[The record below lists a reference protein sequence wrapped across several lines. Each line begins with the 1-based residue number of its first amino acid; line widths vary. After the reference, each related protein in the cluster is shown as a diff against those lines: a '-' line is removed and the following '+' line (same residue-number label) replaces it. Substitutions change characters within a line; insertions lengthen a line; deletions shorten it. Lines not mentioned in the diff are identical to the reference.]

1 MPQRPLL
8 SLFLIAAVLLSS
20 APTRVAA
27 QPPAGVQATGSPTT
41 ASIAPGGGQLA
52 LDTGALTVYA
62 VQDVSR
68 PPLSLNLQTVDAR
81 TVPAAQDGLSLGFAA
96 FQLSA
101 VNDDTQQVISS
112 FNVPLTFVVKPGAS
126 DLSLALGQLGRLYMG
141 IWNGSSWVALPCSA
155 DIGTNTMVC
164 STTRPGLFAPL
175 VVLPANPVL
184 GRLDFEVAGGHF
196 YTQGNG
202 FGGGGRLG
210 YAVVDDG
217 DAPMWSEFQRQ
228 GGIDRLGYPVTG
240 RFLYAGVVTQA
251 FQNGALQWVPE
262 FGQAVFLNILDELHT
277 HGSDGWLDTIRRVP
291 PPPPD
296 GQPGDADMLA
306 PFPTILAT
314 YQADPELY
322 GRPVSVRDYG
332 QIGSARFQRSVL
344 QVWQQDQPFA
354 AAGAVLPGHAG
365 DLARAAGL
373 WPVDAATPGAPPA
386 G

>member
-1 MPQRPLL
+1 MPHRPLVIL
-8 SLFLIAAVLLSS
+8 LLITSILGSS
-20 APTRVAA
+20 PPTFAAA

-41 ASIAPGGGQLA
+41 ASIAPGGGQLG
-52 LDTGALTVYA
+52 LDNGALTVYA
-62 VQDVSR
+62 LQDLAR
-68 PPLSLNLQTVDAR
+68 PPLSLDVQAVDAR
-81 TVPAAQDGLSLGFAA
+81 TVPAAQVGLSLGFAA

-101 VNDDTQQVISS
+101 ATDDTERVISN

-126 DLSLALGQLGRLYMG
+126 DLALALGQLQRLYLG
-141 IWNGSSWVALPCSA
+141 SWNGSSWVALPCSA
-155 DIGTNTMVC
+155 DIGTSTLVC
-164 STTRPGLFAPL
+164 STTQAGLFAPL
-175 VVLPANPVL
+175 VVLPTNPVL

-210 YAVVDDG
+210 YAVVDDA

-228 GGIDRLGYPVTG
+228 GGVDRLGYPVTS

-262 FGQAVFLNILDELHT
+262 FGQAVFLNILDELHA
-277 HGSDGWLDTIRRVP
+277 HGSDAWLDSIRRVP

-306 PFPTILAT
+306 PFPTLLAT
-314 YQADPELY
+314 YEADPELY
-322 GRPVSVRDYG
+322 GLPVSVRDYG

-344 QVWQQDQPFA
+344 QVWQQDLPFA
-354 AAGAVLPGHAG
+354 AAGTVIPGHAG
-365 DLARAAGL
+365 ELARAAGL

-386 G
+386 S